1 MLVQLRF
8 FVIAVTMLMPL
19 MVSAQTTPIPLLS
32 QWEQMM
38 VQYGNQH
45 CQMLQGSWASGD
57 EKLAGTY
64 YDAERVYYQIADY
77 TNDSKWLDCARAAE
91 QVYRDGYL
99 LGNNGGL
106 PGFWV
111 FPHGLWKDYKR
122 TGDTASKNALLLV
135 SQNAAFAYDGTP
147 LGALSDP
154 ILSREVAYNLQSK
167 ILAKDLGAS
176 TDASM
181 NRLAEEAFRHMNAWF
196 VTKTAEFIQPFMVGL
211 TSEALINYYKKTG
224 DARVLPAIRVAM
236 DYLWNN
242 LWVSSAMAF
251 LYIDRAIASEGGQG
265 AVQPA
270 SDLNLLIAPAF
281 AWLYDQ
287 TGETKWLDRGDQI
300 FTGGVMQA
308 FLENAKQFNQSY
320 RWSFDYVVWRKKVG
334 TTFITF
340 DSTPAPP
347 PVTPPTSTSG
357 SVSTT
362 PSTDPSAN
370 DSSLEPPPGHYRFKR
385 R

>member
-1 MLVQLRF
+1 LGTGVAMLHLEFMSIRHQF
-8 FVIAVTMLMPL
+8 MAAVSVMILLPCL
-19 MVSAQTTPIPLLS
+19 GAAQTTTPALS
-32 QWEQMM
+32 QWEQQM

-45 CQMLQGSWASGD
+45 CQMLQGSSASGD

-106 PGFWV
+106 PGYWV

-122 TGDTASKNALLLV
+122 TGDASSKNALFLV
-135 SQNAAFAYDGTP
+135 SQNAAYAYDGTP
-147 LGALSDP
+147 LGDLSDP
-154 ILSREVAYNLQSK
+154 TLSREVAYNLQSK

-181 NRLAEEAFRHMNAWF
+181 NRLAEEALTHMNAWF
-196 VTKTAEFIQPFMVGL
+196 VTKTAKFIQPFMVAL
-211 TSEALINYYKKTG
+211 SSEALINYYKKTG

-242 LWVSSAMAF
+242 LWVSSVQAF
-251 LYIDRAIASEGGQG
+251 LYIDRAVASEGGQA
-265 AVQPA
+265 AVKPA
-270 SDLNLLIAPAF
+270 PDLNLLIAPAF
-281 AWLYDQ
+281 GWLYNQ

-300 FTGGVMQA
+300 FASGVTQS
-308 FLENAKQFNQSY
+308 FLQNAKQFNQSY
-320 RWSFDYVVWRKKVG
+320 RWSFDYIAWRNKTDKV
-334 TTFITF
+334 FVTF
-340 DSTPAPP
+340 DSTPDGTAPLP
-347 PVTPPTSTSG
+347 PKG
-357 SVSTT
+357 LR
-362 PSTDPSAN
+362 AQ
-370 DSSLEPPPGHYRFKR
+370 
-385 R
+385 